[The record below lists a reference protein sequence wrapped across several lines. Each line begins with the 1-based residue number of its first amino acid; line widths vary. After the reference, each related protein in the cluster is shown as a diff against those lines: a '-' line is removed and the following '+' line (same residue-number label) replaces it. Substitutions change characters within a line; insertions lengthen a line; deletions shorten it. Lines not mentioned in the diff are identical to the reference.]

1 MLADVALFLAA
12 AVIAVPF
19 FKRIG
24 LASVLGYLAA
34 GIVIGPW
41 GFGFVGNVEDILH
54 FSEFGVVLLM
64 FVIGLELQ
72 LSRLWRLR
80 AAVFGLGGA
89 QVAATTLVFAG
100 LGLALGLAPAAAW
113 VAGFGLS
120 MSSTAF
126 VLQMLSERKELTD
139 RHGRAAFSI
148 LLFQDLSVIP
158 FLALLPV
165 LGAKAAAGAGGSH
178 WSGALLA
185 IGALALVVFGGRYLL
200 RPVFRLLAAA
210 QVPEI
215 FTAAAL
221 LTVTGTAL
229 AMSAVHLSMS
239 LGAFLAGVLLADSEY
254 RHELQADIEPFK
266 GLLLGL
272 FFIAVGMSANIGLLA
287 QEPLHVLAVLAA
299 LMVLKAALLFG
310 IGRAGGLPAQPAGL
324 LAVALAQGG
333 EFAFVLFGLAAGSG
347 IIDRHLQDLLVLA
360 VTLSMI
366 VSAPVYVLASRLRK
380 AEEPPRPFDEI
391 DVPENDVI
399 IAGFG
404 TFGQIFGRMLRV
416 KKVPFTVLEKNWQ
429 HVDFVRQFGNRVFYS
444 DAGRVEVLR
453 AARADKARF
462 FVLAIADTEES
473 LRVAGTVKRNFPHL
487 RIFACAHDRRHAM
500 QLMDLGI
507 VDVIRRSYGS
517 SLEMTARL
525 MDAMGMPQAQI
536 ARDVERFRRH
546 DQETLLKQF
555 AVFRDEQRLIQT
567 ARESAQE
574 LEHLFEAD
582 LARQE
587 AAAE

>member
-12 AVIAVPF
+12 AVIAVPL
-19 FKRIG
+19 FKRLG
-24 LASVLGYLAA
+24 MASVLGYLAA

-41 GFGFVGNVEDILH
+41 GFGFVGDVQEILH
-54 FSEFGVVLLM
+54 FSEFGVVLLL

-89 QVAATTLVFAG
+89 QVVLSTALLGAAAM
-100 LGLALGLAPAAAW
+100 ALGQAPAAAW

-120 MSSTAF
+120 MSSTAL

-139 RHGRAAFSI
+139 RHGRAAFAI

-165 LGAKAAAGAGGSH
+165 LAAHAQAAAGRSQ

-185 IGALALVVFGGRYLL
+185 IAALALVVFGGRYLL

-229 AMSAVHLSMS
+229 AMSTVHLSMS

-272 FFIAVGMSANIGLLA
+272 FFIAVGMSANLGLLVE
-287 QEPLHVLAVLAA
+287 EPLRVLAVLAGLLLVKGA
-299 LMVLKAALLFG
+299 VLFAV
-310 IGRAGGLPAQPAGL
+310 GRIGGLPRPSAGL
-324 LAVALAQGG
+324 LALALPQGG
-333 EFAFVLFGLAAGSG
+333 EFAFVLFGVAATAG
-347 IIDRHLQDLLVLA
+347 ILDHHLQDLLVLT

-366 VSAPVYVLASRLRK
+366 VSAPLYALGARLRK

-404 TFGQIFGRMLRV
+404 TFGQIFGRILRV

-487 RIFACAHDRRHAM
+487 RVFACARDRRHAM
-500 QLMDLGI
+500 QLMDVGI
-507 VDVIRRSYGS
+507 ADVIRRSYGS
-517 SLEMTARL
+517 SLELSGRL
-525 MDAMGMPQAQI
+525 LAAMGQPEAQI
-536 ARDVERFRRH
+536 ARDIQRFRVH
-546 DQETLLKQF
+546 DQETLLKQQ
-555 AVFRDEQRLIQT
+555 AVFSDEQRVIQT
-567 ARESAQE
+567 AQEAAQE
-574 LEHLFEAD
+574 LEHLFEEDA
-582 LARQE
+582 ARQP
-587 AAAE
+587 AASD